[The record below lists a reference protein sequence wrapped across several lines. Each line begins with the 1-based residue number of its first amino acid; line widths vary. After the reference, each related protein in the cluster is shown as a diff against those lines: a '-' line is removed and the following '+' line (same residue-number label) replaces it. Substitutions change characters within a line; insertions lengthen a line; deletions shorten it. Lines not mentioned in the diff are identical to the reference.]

1 MDHLATTETI
11 AAQAPPGGKQ
21 SAAPPPHQ
29 EIAQELQR
37 FVMLLEQWARR
48 HKVRP

>member
-1 MDHLATTETI
+1 MDLTMIEPIPT
-11 AAQAPPGGKQ
+11 QAPPGGKQ
-21 SAAPPPHQ
+21 NAAPPPHQ